1 MSIHIPQSFLH
12 GTAHSSNYLLNKNTS
27 SSAISSGALTEIKHN
42 FDKDTNNYFYSELL
56 KILNTNATA
65 SEDKNT
71 IVSVSNT
78 ANDVCLITQEKLHP
92 NHVTLNC
99 NHKFNYVPIYNE
111 IVNQKNKQ
119 NNVYEITKLSY
130 YQIKCPYCRSITNKL
145 IPYIP
150 YPSVRVIKNV
160 NSYITTNYN
169 KNPEYFLHVA
179 KCSHGN
185 NTDNHC
191 QKYGIYYETENVL
204 LCPQH
209 YKLYTIK
216 QKTGNKKNIKGV
228 AKCSKTDGSK
238 TDGSKTGCC
247 AILKSGKNMGKMCG
261 IKCAENISIIG
272 NSQEM
277 KYCKKHHNLYSNT

>member
-12 GTAHSSNYLLNKNTS
+12 GTAHNGNYLVNKNSS
-27 SSAISSGALTEIKHN
+27 SSAICGGALTEIKHN
-42 FDKDTNNYFYSELL
+42 IDKDTNNYFYSELL

-65 SEDKNT
+65 TEDDLEAEVKNT
-71 IVSVSNT
+71 IVSNT
-78 ANDVCLITQEKLHP
+78 ANDICLITQEKLHP

-119 NNVYEITKLSY
+119 NNVYEITKLSH

-191 QKYGIYYETENVL
+191 QKYGLYYENENVL

-228 AKCSKTDGSK
+228 TKCSKTDGSK
-238 TDGSKTGCC
+238 IGCC
-247 AILKSGKNMGKMCG
+247 AIIKSGKNMGKTCG
-261 IKCAENISIIG
+261 KTCGIIG

-277 KYCKKHHNLYSNT
+277 KYCKKHYNLYSNT

>member
-12 GTAHSSNYLLNKNTS
+12 GTAHSSNYLVNKNTS
-27 SSAISSGALTEIKHN
+27 SSAISGGALTEIKHN

-65 SEDKNT
+65 TEDKNT

-130 YQIKCPYCRSITNKL
+130 NQIKCPYCRSITNKL

-216 QKTGNKKNIKGV
+216 QKTGNKKNIKGSIF
-228 AKCSKTDGSK
+228 AAGRRSSKYPNPSRCVLLLIRTDAPRFA
-238 TDGSKTGCC
+238 TPH
-247 AILKSGKNMGKMCG
+247 
-261 IKCAENISIIG
+261 ENLS
-272 NSQEM
+272 
-277 KYCKKHHNLYSNT
+277 